1 MFGLIREMLGHM
13 TKPER
18 SLIGLLLIGVAVV
31 PWLMQRQ
38 ADIKTINSLQTQ
50 LDQLT
55 RQRAEDESSSHR
67 MAKAASTTPN
77 EQLNELLRLRG
88 EVNLLRKQT
97 NELSRLRAENNR
109 HSSDPAARP
118 PGQPNLAAGDS
129 VPIESLTFAGYATPE
144 ATFQS
149 TLSAMMKGDLKTVL
163 EGLEGEFR
171 ENEEKQFAG
180 KYDTELAALAAE
192 QTARFA
198 NTTVKIVA
206 SGLLSEDQAR
216 LVIFLSAD
224 ENESF
229 VRMRKI
235 DGKWKITSVN
245 H

>member
-1 MFGLIREMLGHM
+1 
-13 TKPER
+13 
-18 SLIGLLLIGVAVV
+18 
-31 PWLMQRQ
+31 
-38 ADIKTINSLQTQ
+38 
-50 LDQLT
+50 
-55 RQRAEDESSSHR
+55 
-67 MAKAASTTPN
+67 
-77 EQLNELLRLRG
+77 
-88 EVNLLRKQT
+88 
-97 NELSRLRAENNR
+97 
-109 HSSDPAARP
+109 
-118 PGQPNLAAGDS
+118 
-129 VPIESLTFAGYATPE
+129 
-144 ATFQS
+144 
-149 TLSAMMKGDLKTVL
+149 MMKGDLKTVL